1 MTWQM
6 VAIGAYRVAGALPV
20 LRWPFAG
27 ALVALLTDFGD
38 LFLMD
43 WLGGITDYQRF
54 DKVCDLAYMTTFAIV
69 ALRWRP
75 LERNIAMGLLALRLV
90 GDVLFELTGARAV
103 LFAFPNL
110 FEFWFIFVAAR
121 DRFRPGARLDAPRT
135 AVALAVLL
143 VAKETQEW
151 LLHIDRFLDSY
162 VATDVV
168 ADLWHGLTG
177 R

>member
-6 VAIGAYRVAGALPV
+6 VAIGLYRVAGALPV

-43 WLGGITDYQRF
+43 WLGGIADYQRF
-54 DKVCDLAYMTTFAIV
+54 DKVCDLAYMATFTVV

-75 LERNIAMGLLALRLV
+75 LERNVALALLALRLL
-90 GDVLFELTGARAV
+90 GDVLFELSGARAA

-121 DRFRPGARLDAPRT
+121 DRFRPSASIDGRGAAI
-135 AVALAVLL
+135 ALAVLL

-151 LLHIDRFLDSY
+151 FLHVNRFLDGY
-162 VATDVV
+162 VATNVV

>member
-1 MTWQM
+1 ML
-6 VAIGAYRVAGALPV
+6 VIGAYRVAGALPV

-43 WLGGITDYQRF
+43 WLGGIADYQRF
-54 DKVCDLAYMTTFAIV
+54 DKVCDLAYMVTFAIV

-75 LERNIAMGLLALRLV
+75 LERNVALGLFALRLA
-90 GDVLFELTGARAV
+90 GDAAFELTGSRTV

-121 DRFRPGARLDAPRT
+121 DRFRPRLTIDARAAMIVLP
-135 AVALAVLL
+135 VLL
-143 VAKETQEW
+143 AAKEVQEW
-151 LLHIDRFLDSY
+151 FLHVDRFLDSY

>member
-1 MTWQM
+1 MA
-6 VAIGAYRVAGALPV
+6 VIGAYRAAGALPV
-20 LRWPFAG
+20 LKWPFAG
-27 ALVALLTDFGD
+27 ALVAVLSDFGD

-43 WLGGITDYQRF
+43 WLGGIPDYQRF
-54 DKVCDLAYMTTFAIV
+54 DKVCDLAYMATFAIV

-75 LERNIAMGLLALRLV
+75 LERNVALGLLALRLV
-90 GDVLFELTGARAV
+90 GDALFELTAARAV

-121 DRFRPGARLDAPRT
+121 DRFRPSFRLDGRST
-135 AVALAVLL
+135 VTALAALL
-143 VAKETQEW
+143 AAKEVQEW
-151 LLHIDRFLDSY
+151 FLHVDRFLDNY

-168 ADLWHGLTG
+168 ADLRHGLTG

>member
-6 VAIGAYRVAGALPV
+6 VVIGAYRLLGALPV

-43 WLGGITDYQRF
+43 WLGGIPDYQRF
-54 DKVCDLAYMTTFAIV
+54 DKMCDLAYMATFAIV

-75 LERNIAMGLLALRLV
+75 LERNVALALLALRLI
-90 GDVLFELTGARAV
+90 GDALFELTGARAV

-121 DRFRPGARLDAPRT
+121 DRFRPALRLDGRST
-135 AVALAVLL
+135 AISLVVLL
-143 VAKETQEW
+143 AAKESQEW
-151 LLHIDRFLDSY
+151 FLHVNRFLDGY

>member
-1 MTWQM
+1 ML
-6 VAIGAYRVAGALPV
+6 VIGVYRVAGALPV

-43 WLGGITDYQRF
+43 WLGGIADYQRF
-54 DKVCDLAYMTTFAIV
+54 DKACDLAYMATFAIV

-75 LERNIAMGLLALRLV
+75 LERNVALGLLALRLV
-90 GDVLFELTGARAV
+90 GDGLFELTGSRAV

-121 DRFRPGARLDAPRT
+121 DRFRPSLRIDVRL
-135 AVALAVLL
+135 ALLVLPVLL
-143 VAKETQEW
+143 AAKEVQEW
-151 LLHIDRFLDSY
+151 LLHVDRFLDSY

>member
-1 MTWQM
+1 M
-6 VAIGAYRVAGALPV
+6 VLIGAYRVAGALPV

-27 ALVALLTDFGD
+27 ALIALLTDFGD

-43 WLGGITDYQRF
+43 WLGGIADYQRF
-54 DKVCDLAYMTTFAIV
+54 DKVCDLAYMATFAIV
-69 ALRWRP
+69 ASRWKP
-75 LERNIAMGLLALRLV
+75 LERNVALGLLGLRLV
-90 GDVLFELTGARAV
+90 GDALFELTAAREV

-121 DRFRPGARLDAPRT
+121 DRFRPSLRLDARAT
-135 AVALAVLL
+135 AIALAVLL

-151 LLHIDRFLDSY
+151 FLHVNRFLDSY

-168 ADLWHGLTG
+168 AELWHGLTG

>member
-1 MTWQM
+1 ML
-6 VAIGAYRVAGALPV
+6 VIGAYRVAGALPV

-43 WLGGITDYQRF
+43 WLGGIADYQRF
-54 DKVCDLAYMTTFAIV
+54 DKVCDLAYMVTFAIV

-75 LERNIAMGLLALRLV
+75 LERNVALGLFALRLA
-90 GDVLFELTGARAV
+90 GDAAFELTGSRTV

-121 DRFRPGARLDAPRT
+121 DRFRPSLTIDARAAMVVLP
-135 AVALAVLL
+135 VLL
-143 VAKETQEW
+143 AAKEVQEW
-151 LLHIDRFLDSY
+151 FLHVDRFLDSY

>member
-1 MTWQM
+1 M
-6 VAIGAYRVAGALPV
+6 VLIGAYRVAGALPV

-43 WLGGITDYQRF
+43 WLGGIADYQRF
-54 DKVCDLAYMTTFAIV
+54 DKVCDLAYMATFAIV

-75 LERNIAMGLLALRLV
+75 PERNVALGLLGLRLI
-90 GDVLFELTGARAV
+90 GDGLFELTGSRAV
-103 LFAFPNL
+103 LFAFPNV
-110 FEFWFIFVAAR
+110 FEFWFIFVAVR
-121 DRFRPGARLDAPRT
+121 DRFRPTLTIDTRAAMVVLP
-135 AVALAVLL
+135 VLL
-143 VAKETQEW
+143 AAKELQEW
-151 LLHIDRFLDSY
+151 FLHIDRFLDGY
-162 VATDVV
+162 VATDVL

>member
-1 MTWQM
+1 MA
-6 VAIGAYRVAGALPV
+6 VIGAYRVAGALPV

-27 ALVALLTDFGD
+27 ALVAILTDFSD

-43 WLGGITDYQRF
+43 WLGGIPDYQRF
-54 DKVCDLAYMTTFAIV
+54 DKVCDLAYMATFAIV
-69 ALRWRP
+69 ALRWKP
-75 LERNIAMGLLALRLV
+75 LERNVALGLLALRLV
-90 GDVLFELTGARAV
+90 GDVLFELTAAREV

-121 DRFRPGARLDAPRT
+121 DRFRPSLRLDGRSAT
-135 AVALAVLL
+135 VALVVLL
-143 VAKETQEW
+143 AAKETQEW
-151 LLHIDRFLDSY
+151 FLHVNRFLDGY

-168 ADLWHGLTG
+168 ADLWHSLTG

>member
-1 MTWQM
+1 M
-6 VAIGAYRVAGALPV
+6 VGIGLYRVAGALPV

-54 DKVCDLAYMTTFAIV
+54 DKVCDLAYMATFAIV

-75 LERNIAMGLLALRLV
+75 LERNIALGLLGLRLA
-90 GDVLFELTGARAV
+90 GDGLFELTGSRAV

-110 FEFWFIFVAAR
+110 FEFWFIFVVAR
-121 DRFRPGARLDAPRT
+121 DRFRPTFTIDTRAAM
-135 AVALAVLL
+135 VALPLL
-143 VAKETQEW
+143 LAAKECQEW
-151 LLHIDRFLDSY
+151 FLHVDRFLDSY

>member
-1 MTWQM
+1 M
-6 VAIGAYRVAGALPV
+6 VAIGTYRVAGALPV

-43 WLGGITDYQRF
+43 WLGGISDYQRF
-54 DKVCDLAYMTTFAIV
+54 DKLCDLAYMATFAIV
-69 ALRWRP
+69 ALRWKP
-75 LERNIAMGLLALRLV
+75 LERNVALTLLALRLT
-90 GDVLFELTGARAV
+90 GDVLFELTGAREV
-103 LFAFPNL
+103 LFLFPNL
-110 FEFWFIFVAAR
+110 FEFWFIFVVAR
-121 DRFRPGARLDAPRT
+121 DRFRPSARIDLRVT
-135 AVALAVLL
+135 AVALAGLL
-143 VAKETQEW
+143 LMKETQEW
-151 LLHIDRFLDSY
+151 FLHVNRFLDSY

>member
-1 MTWQM
+1 ML
-6 VAIGAYRVAGALPV
+6 AIGLYRVAGSLPV
-20 LRWPFAG
+20 LKWPFAG

-43 WLGGITDYQRF
+43 WLGGIPDYQRF
-54 DKVCDLAYMTTFAIV
+54 DKVCDLAYMATFAIV
-69 ALRWRP
+69 ALRWKR
-75 LERNIAMGLLALRLV
+75 LERNVALGLLGLRLV
-90 GDVLFELTGARAV
+90 GDALFELTAAREV

-110 FEFWFIFVAAR
+110 FEFWFIFVATR
-121 DRFRPGARLDAPRT
+121 DRFRPSLRLDARAT
-135 AVALAVLL
+135 AIALAVLL

-151 LLHIDRFLDSY
+151 FLHLNRFLDGY

-168 ADLWHGLTG
+168 AELWHGLTG